1 MEIQLQ
7 SGENISFRTA
17 TVADLTTLQNLVKQ
31 YYEYDQIPYVPEE
44 IESGLWALLNDGS
57 LGQAWLVLHGSQ
69 PVGYVIFTYGFDIE
83 FGGRLAT
90 ITDLYLEPGHRR
102 QGLGGKI
109 LHHIETFCRSIGLRG
124 LELQVE
130 NDNAEARALYQK
142 FGFQPADRIPMS
154 KRIKPL

>member
-17 TVADLTTLQNLVKQ
+17 SITDAEALRNLVKQ
-31 YYEYDQIPYVPEE
+31 YYEFDQIPYVSVE
-44 IESGLWALLNDGS
+44 IESGLQIQLTDTS
-57 LGQAWLVLHGSQ
+57 LGQAWLVLQGPQ

-90 ITDLYLEPGHRR
+90 ITDLYLEPNHRR

-109 LHHIETFCRSIGLRG
+109 LHHVEAFCRSLGLRG

-130 NDNAEARALYQK
+130 SDNAEARTLYKK
-142 FGFQPADRIPMS
+142 FGFEPADRIPMS
-154 KRIKPL
+154 KRINPL